1 MEVSVN
7 PVPDESSLHGL
18 QKAVFLLWRKVIT
31 DFQSC
36 IGAQLTPILFSQNR
50 IAFMSCT
57 MEAAWNK
64 SIPSFLSK
72 LWSLVEDPA
81 LDELVCWSQSGQSF
95 YIRNEQIFS
104 KEVLPKYFKHN
115 NMSSFVRQLN
125 LYGFRKVISFDSV
138 FHVKEKKNMQEFQHP
153 FFQKGKTN
161 LVGSI
166 KRKVPGMRNADVRNS
181 PDEFQGIMTE
191 MQEINEKQNNMEAK
205 LAELEKKYATLFLD
219 MTKLT
224 QKFHEQQQL
233 TAQME
238 IFKNGYDFLEDN
250 NKILIDNGLP
260 ILKDESKNSLLNV
273 NQASGNDGKNF
284 EVSIQNI
291 PMRENLLTIDWGA
304 VKKDCKE
311 TVTKESFGQETKD
324 ASLEL
329 VSSSWDNNLILTKI
343 KSDTSYKTIMKRNE
357 TRMQSIEA
365 NVIKLK
371 SLLSR
376 KKMNDNSEHA
386 NKGVNVMNIEE
397 KEKSLLE
404 ANGNKDKQ
412 GVQNGNNPLHSL
424 IEKVPISNLGEK
436 LQYSND
442 HLLDNPKNPTDVSP
456 NLGNPQEDFSNHI
469 EIFETQLLVE
479 ISVEYELLPILCLS
493 IVPNLQKSLISMSLL
508 PEFTLESSQSS
519 FLMENKQGPQDHTI
533 FD

>member
-1 MEVSVN
+1 
-7 PVPDESSLHGL
+7 
-18 QKAVFLLWRKVIT
+18 
-31 DFQSC
+31 
-36 IGAQLTPILFSQNR
+36 
-50 IAFMSCT
+50 MSCA

-64 SIPSFLSK
+64 SIPSFLAK

-95 YIRNEQIFS
+95 YIMDEQIFS

-166 KRKVPGMRNADVRNS
+166 KRKVPGMRNEDVRNS

-191 MQEINEKQNNMEAK
+191 MQEINEKQNNMEGK

-219 MTKLT
+219 MAKLT
-224 QKFHEQQQL
+224 QKYHEQQQL
-233 TAQME
+233 TAQILQFLLSLTNGNCMINTNRKRSLPVTSGAPASKCARQCFHLPAEKKEEAME

-250 NKILIDNGLP
+250 KILIDNGLP
-260 ILKDESKNSLLNV
+260 TLKDESKNSLLNV

-324 ASLEL
+324 AYLEL
-329 VSSSWDNNLILTKI
+329 VSSSRDNNLILTKV
-343 KSDTSYKTIMKRNE
+343 KSDTSYKSIMKRNE

-376 KKMNDNSEHA
+376 KKMNDNSDHA
-386 NKGVNVMNIEE
+386 NKGLNVMNIEE
-397 KEKSLLE
+397 KEKSPLE

-424 IEKVPISNLGEK
+424 LEKVPISNLGEK

-442 HLLDNPKNPTDVSP
+442 HLLDNLKNPSNVSP
-456 NLGNPQEDFSNHI
+456 NLGDNEPGSEGSASSSN
-469 EIFETQLLVE
+469 LA
-479 ISVEYELLPILCLS
+479 
-493 IVPNLQKSLISMSLL
+493 KSGRSGN
-508 PEFTLESSQSS
+508 S
-519 FLMENKQGPQDHTI
+519 F
-533 FD
+533 